1 MPSWRKSKVGLRAA
15 IAVVAVYALLLNA
28 LFSASVLFVPSPL
41 ANASIC
47 GHEGTASDQPDLP
60 HSTHDELCCIAAC
73 GMSAAVLPPDDFSD
87 MVVWSLQTR
96 AIINWEMAAFAPSP
110 LPNAQASPRGPPSR
124 I

>member
-1 MPSWRKSKVGLRAA
+1 MPNWPESKVGFRAA

-28 LFSASVLFVPSPL
+28 LFSASVPFVPSQF

-47 GHEGTASDQPDLP
+47 GHDGTASDQPDLP
-60 HSTHDELCCIAAC
+60 HSTHGELCCIAAC

-87 MVVWSLQTR
+87 IVVWSLQTR
-96 AIINWEMAAFAPSP
+96 AIINWEMAAFAPSSP
-110 LPNAQASPRGPPSR
+110 PNSQASPRGPPSR